1 MNSKFIHVE
10 RIIRKINYLY
20 ETIEANSLQSTNLEI
35 ALLRQ
40 YAVDLYDSILAMEAE
55 QSDELNISKQ
65 VMEDLRSERARV
77 ADQMRV
83 DVGIADLA
91 EEDQDIQ
98 PDVVKE
104 EESLVRPVSPVSP
117 VISEESVDL
126 EPEMEQEEID
136 ESEAELE
143 AELEAEEDRIL
154 DKEILAAAIGAGGA
168 LSMTSLLGQDADAA
182 DSENQDPEATEVLG
196 ELIQKEAIQSE
207 EVPEPESESEPEFV
221 VEEAPPEMDDLPD
234 FNADTIHF
242 SDDKETEMMPEGL
255 LSTLSSNGISTGDSL
270 EDEARTEVL
279 TDLVAKLREKENAA
293 ESLMREAVEEPL
305 AVEDTPPAPPP
316 IVEEFLADPEPEPST
331 EMGLEEETTVNLEP
345 ESLNELLSQQNENKP
360 LGESLSYNS
369 GNRFGINFNQR
380 YSYIENLFD
389 DNANEYDGTIAEL
402 SKCSNVIEAFTYLNL
417 NVKNKYRWRKDD
429 PISEEF
435 LNQIKETFLSE
446 D

>member
-20 ETIEANSLQSTNLEI
+20 ETIEANPLQSTNLEI

-55 QSDELNISKQ
+55 QNDELNISKQ

-77 ADQMRV
+77 ADQMRT
-83 DVGIADLA
+83 DVGVADMPEDEVHPEIVGEEEAPVSLEEPEEQLA
-91 EEDQDIQ
+91 VEEDE
-98 PDVVKE
+98 VE
-104 EESLVRPVSPVSP
+104 EVEA
-117 VISEESVDL
+117 EA
-126 EPEMEQEEID
+126 
-136 ESEAELE
+136 ESE
-143 AELEAEEDRIL
+143 EEDRIL

-168 LSMTSLLGQDADAA
+168 LSVSSLLGQD
-182 DSENQDPEATEVLG
+182 
-196 ELIQKEAIQSE
+196 SE
-207 EVPEPESESEPEFV
+207 EVAEDNSEAVEENEPEEFVAELPEPVAEEPSFEPEPI
-221 VEEAPPEMDDLPD
+221 ELPD
-234 FNADTIHF
+234 FDTPDTF
-242 SDDKETEMMPEGL
+242 PGLADDKMTEVMPEGL
-255 LSTLSSNGISTGDSL
+255 LSTLSSNGIESTGDSL

-293 ESLMREAVEEPL
+293 ESLMREAVDEPSAIEE
-305 AVEDTPPAPPP
+305 TPAPPT
-316 IVEEFLADPEPEPST
+316 VEEFLADPEPEP
-331 EMGLEEETTVNLEP
+331 EPVAQVAEPVAEDEP
-345 ESLNELLSQQNENKP
+345 ESVNDLLSQQESKP

-380 YSYIENLFD
+380 YSYIENLFN